1 MATRRAVLR
10 AGALAPLLAACAPGV
25 FRDRPDVV
33 RIAVPWS
40 GTELVAFR
48 AVLEGIRDP
57 RPDAPAYPYEVDV
70 VPLGDDVDTALH
82 AGGRDAP
89 DVVMLPEAGQV
100 RELAGTRLRA
110 VGESLWVA
118 PDSKS
123 RYHHLWWDLL
133 RHTVPGT
140 DATGQYGVPFKASN
154 KSLVWY
160 DREAFGDNDSPRAWM
175 LSDWP
180 DKIGSF
186 ARGERR
192 LFALGAADG
201 WVLTDVFANVLR
213 TVTPRD
219 YEDLVKPP
227 GEPGRAQLREWDR
240 PGVRATFGMLGLVW
254 GHPDAFAGRV
264 AETLRRQFADSVRD
278 VFLHRRAAMVVAPD
292 FAEPVVRHSLRR
304 TGRSDACVGVMGFPA
319 FGREYLAPRIG
330 GGDVM
335 VVTTNAK
342 QRAEDLVAAL
352 AAPSAPLPWMTG
364 YGGFVAPNGS
374 VRARGARGSDE
385 PELAPG
391 TEDPAS
397 YDGIFKDVADQMNA
411 WDVFGFADW
420 LGPLGRRNGLWRV
433 LTNFLVDV
441 GYRAPGRIEQATD
454 TAIAGLGAFER
465 SLR

>member
-1 MATRRAVLR
+1 MATRRAVLQ
-10 AGALAPLLAACAPGV
+10 AGALAPLLVGCAPGV

-40 GTELVAFR
+40 GTELAAFR
-48 AVLEGIRDP
+48 AVLEGIRAP
-57 RPDAPAYPYEVDV
+57 APGVPAYPHPVDV

-82 AGGRDAP
+82 AGGRTAP

-110 VGESLWVA
+110 VGDSLWVTTDGR
-118 PDSKS
+118 P
-123 RYHHLWWDLL
+123 RYRPPWWELL
-133 RHTVPGT
+133 RHRVPGT
-140 DATGQYGVPFKASN
+140 DAIGQYGVPFKASN

-160 DREAFGDNDSPRAWM
+160 DRDAFGDSDSPRTWM
-175 LSDWP
+175 LADWP
-180 DKIGSF
+180 DRIGAY

-213 TVTPRD
+213 TMAPRD
-219 YEDLVKPP
+219 YEDLITPP
-227 GEPGRAQLREWDR
+227 GNAGEQVREWDR
-240 PGVRATFGMLGLVW
+240 PGVRAAFGVLGQIW

-304 TGRSDACVGVMGFPA
+304 TGRSDSCVGVMAFPA
-319 FGREYLAPRIG
+319 FGREYVAPRIG

-335 VVTTNAK
+335 VITAK
-342 QRAEDLVAAL
+342 AKERAEDLVAAL
-352 AAPSAPLPWMTG
+352 AAPTAPVPWITR
-364 YGGFVAPNGS
+364 YGGFVAPDERP
-374 VRARGARGSDE
+374 RAEPGRE
-385 PELAPG
+385 PESERG
-391 TEDPAS
+391 TERPAS
-397 YDGIFKDVADQMNA
+397 YSGIYKDVADQMNS

-420 LGPLGRRNGLWRV
+420 LGPIGRRNGLWRV
-433 LTNFLVDV
+433 LTNFLVAV
-441 GYRAPGRIEQATD
+441 GYRSPGRIDEATGA
-454 TAIAGLGAFER
+454 AIAGLSAFER